1 MSMIVPTITTDDPAV
16 FSTNLAAF
24 SQFAK
29 RIQIDTSDGTFA
41 PTTMVP
47 IANLSSMSF
56 PEGVAIDLHIMSAR
70 PSEYL
75 ADVLNLKPSL
85 CILHAE
91 VNDDLNNIIAQLKSA
106 GIKFGLALLKGTFP
120 RKVQNL
126 ITIADHVMIFAGEL
140 GRQGGAIDML
150 QIEKVPLIK
159 AIKPDVEIGW
169 DGGANLSNVR
179 ALAHSD
185 IDVINVGS
193 ALSKA
198 TDKPAMYQ
206 SLLAEC
212 EKRGVL
218 I

>member
-1 MSMIVPTITTDDPAV
+1 MSTIVPTITTDDPAV
-16 FSTNLAAF
+16 FNANITEF

-29 RIQIDTSDGTFA
+29 RIQVDASDGTFA
-41 PTTMVP
+41 PTMMVP
-47 IANLSSMSF
+47 LSSMAF
-56 PEGVAIDLHIMSAR
+56 PEGVTIDLHVMSAR
-70 PSEYL
+70 PSEHL
-75 ADVLNLKPSL
+75 ADILNLKPAL

-91 VNDDLNNIIAQLKSA
+91 VDDDLTGIVAQLRSA

-120 RKVQNL
+120 RKAQNL
-126 ITIADHVMIFAGEL
+126 IATADHVMIFAGDL

-150 QIEKVPLIK
+150 QIEKVPLIR
-159 AIKPDVEIGW
+159 AIKPDLEIGW

-179 ALAHSD
+179 ALAHSG

-198 TDKPAMYQ
+198 ADKPAMYQ
-206 SLLAEC
+206 SLVAEC

-218 I
+218 V